1 MIRHPAFADLGE
13 WRIRRLMVRIKDAA
27 TAFARRQGDDG
38 FLAINL
44 VIVARKDEGASPWLA
59 A

>member
-1 MIRHPAFADLGE
+1 
-13 WRIRRLMVRIKDAA
+13 MVQIKDAA

-38 FLAINL
+38 FLAAITKL
-44 VIVARKDEGASPWLA
+44 TAPARKDEWADWPAAWLA

>member
-13 WRIRRLMVRIKDAA
+13 WGIRRLMTRIKDAA
-27 TAFARRQGDDG
+27 TAFARRQGDAG
-38 FLAINL
+38 FLATITKL
-44 VIVARKDEGASPWLA
+44 MARKDEGAFPWLA